1 MFDRTALTFH
11 NSYAEYSAT
20 YVDPAFENWDFQK
33 IAPALFR
40 GLSSWGVK
48 LKDIRVNEPSTGAAD
63 QNVKVEL
70 FNGNV
75 IVEVG
80 IGKTRLMATNPN
92 WKHRETLHGVG
103 EEVLEIVHTVLK
115 AELERQIATIGF
127 HFAISGKSSREVTEM
142 FLNPNQELIN
152 EPGARS
158 FGVSV
163 YRDDGDV
170 VLDTSM
176 MYEDALFMKITRSFA
191 GDSSLQEIEETM
203 YGEEMRYLGML
214 GLSGG

>member
-20 YVDPAFENWDFQK
+20 YGDPAFENWSFQR
-33 IAPALFR
+33 IAPALFQ
-40 GLSSWGVK
+40 GLSAWGVK

-63 QNVKVEL
+63 QHVRVGL

-80 IGKTRLMATNPN
+80 IGKTRLMANNPD
-92 WKHRETLHGVG
+92 WQHSEALRGVS
-103 EEVLEIVHTVLK
+103 EKVLEAVKAVLK
-115 AELERQIATIGF
+115 VVLERQFATIGF
-127 HFAISGKSSREVTEM
+127 HFTISGKTPREVTEV
-142 FLNPNQELIN
+142 FLNPEHELMK

-176 MYEDALFMKITRSFA
+176 VYEDALFMKITRSFA
-191 GDSSLQEIEETM
+191 GNSPLQEIEETM

-214 GLSGG
+214 GMSGG